1 MPLLLTFIILFLA
14 GLHLYNN
21 WRIQP
26 HSLFLSGALIF
37 ISFYF
42 VVHYIFIYGIS
53 AFWLA
58 VFYGH
63 GTPLHYLIGPL
74 IFFYVRGVLTDHY
87 RLRRRDLWHF
97 LPALLDL
104 IFRIPYFLKPW
115 SFKIWM
121 AGELVQDIR
130 RVHDFVDVF
139 FPSSYFSLPVRVAS
153 MIGYTVYS
161 FWMLRYFRRNYSDRT
176 RVPLQ
181 SAKTPIRFLQ
191 YFLAVCLIA
200 ETSIFILL
208 VMFLTD
214 KGMASIQVIQNPL
227 LVISFL
233 GILSIPLIIQLHPE
247 VLYGIP
253 KWRSE
258 LPDTPI
264 PAQED
269 AVGDPTMD
277 ESGMDEPSAEALNK
291 FRVMAERIS
300 VTMENGKLYLQ
311 PDFSMED
318 LARAMDVPKHHLYYC
333 FNHIL
338 QKRFTQLRAELRIQY
353 ACELIRKGATEKKTL
368 EAIGIESGFSSRSTF
383 ILAFREC
390 TGMTPSEFQ
399 RSLEDA

>member
-1 MPLLLTFIILFLA
+1 MPFLLTFILVFLA
-14 GLHLYNN
+14 GLHLYKN

-26 HSLFLSGALIF
+26 YSLYLSGALIF

-63 GTPLHYLIGPL
+63 GTPVYYLIGPL

-87 RLRRRDLWHF
+87 RLRSRDFWHF
-97 LPALLDL
+97 LPAVLDL

-115 SFKIWM
+115 SLKIWM
-121 AGELVQDIR
+121 AGELVDDIR

-139 FPSSYFSLPVRVAS
+139 FPSSYFSLPVRAAS
-153 MIGYTVYS
+153 MIGYTVYC
-161 FWMLRYFRRNYSDRT
+161 FWMLRTFRRNYSDRS
-176 RVPLQ
+176 RVPFQ
-181 SAKTPIRFLQ
+181 SAKVPIRFLQ
-191 YFLAVCLIA
+191 YFLSVCLIA
-200 ETSIFILL
+200 EISIFILL
-208 VMFLTD
+208 LMFLTD
-214 KGMASIQVIQNPL
+214 KSMVAIQVMQHPL
-227 LVISFL
+227 LALSFL

-253 KWRSE
+253 RWRSDVS
-258 LPDTPI
+258 DTLAL
-264 PAQED
+264 AQERSVGAD
-269 AVGDPTMD
+269 ATRESDID
-277 ESGMDEPSAEALNK
+277 ESSGEALNK

-300 VTMENGKLYLQ
+300 ETMEKEKLYLQ
-311 PDFSMED
+311 PEFSLED

-338 QKRFTQLRAELRIQY
+338 QKRFTQLRAELRVQY

-399 RSLEDA
+399 RSLEEA

>member
-14 GLHLYNN
+14 ALHLYNN

-26 HSLFLSGALIF
+26 HSLFLSGALMF

-42 VVHYIFIYGIS
+42 VVHYLFIYGIS

-161 FWMLRYFRRNYSDRT
+161 LGMLRYFRRNYSDRT

-181 SAKTPIRFLQ
+181 LAKTPIRFLQ

-214 KGMASIQVIQNPL
+214 KSMASIQVIQNPL

-258 LPDTPI
+258 VRDTPAL
-264 PAQED
+264 AQEH
-269 AVGDPTMD
+269 AEGHHVAD
-277 ESGMDEPSAEALNK
+277 ESENDEPSAESLNK
-291 FRVMAERIS
+291 FRVMAEQIS
-300 VTMENGKLYLQ
+300 VTMEKGKLYLQ
-311 PDFSMED
+311 PDFSLED

-353 ACELIRKGATEKKTL
+353 ACEQIRKGATEKKTL

-383 ILAFREC
+383 IMAFREC

-399 RSLEDA
+399 RSLEEA